1 MGNSLAVLI
10 ILFVVLM
17 LIGFPIAV
25 SLSVSACASIFFTMD
40 VPLTILVEKL
50 QLGADSYLMMS
61 VPMFI
66 LGANIMNASG
76 VSRRIFDM
84 ARALVGSI
92 PGALA
97 HANVIAS
104 VVFGGISGSAI
115 ADSASL
121 GKIEI
126 EAMKDQGYPTEYAAA
141 VTAAS
146 ATIGPIFPPSIPL
159 VLYAGIASES
169 VGKLFLAGIVPAL
182 FIAAALMVQISFTA
196 KKRGFPTDE
205 KKTFK
210 QILITFK
217 DSFFATLTPIIILCG
232 ICFGWFTPTESA
244 SIVVLYA
251 LILGLFV
258 FKELKLSMLPQI
270 LLETI
275 VTSGVVLLIVA
286 AASLFSWVL
295 TIGQLGSVLTAFAAS
310 VRNKVLFLIAINLVL
325 LILGMVME
333 TTAILIVI
341 TPFLIPVAQAFGV
354 DLIHFG
360 VMLVL
365 NLMIGLSTP
374 PFGMGLFTVS
384 QVAGIPIEKN
394 VKAILPFI
402 PPMLLILVLVT
413 FIPGIST
420 WLPNLL
426 MG

>member
-1 MGNSLAVLI
+1 
-10 ILFVVLM
+10 
-17 LIGFPIAV
+17 
-25 SLSVSACASIFFTMD
+25 
-40 VPLTILVEKL
+40 
-50 QLGADSYLMMS
+50 
-61 VPMFI
+61 
-66 LGANIMNASG
+66 
-76 VSRRIFDM
+76 
-84 ARALVGSI
+84 
-92 PGALA
+92 
-97 HANVIAS
+97 
-104 VVFGGISGSAI
+104 
-115 ADSASL
+115 
-121 GKIEI
+121 
-126 EAMKDQGYPTEYAAA
+126 
-141 VTAAS
+141 
-146 ATIGPIFPPSIPL
+146 
-159 VLYAGIASES
+159 
-169 VGKLFLAGIVPAL
+169 
-182 FIAAALMVQISFTA
+182 
-196 KKRGFPTDE
+196 
-205 KKTFK
+205 
-210 QILITFK
+210 
-217 DSFFATLTPIIILCG
+217 
-232 ICFGWFTPTESA
+232 
-244 SIVVLYA
+244 
-251 LILGLFV
+251 
-258 FKELKLSMLPQI
+258 MLPQI

-310 VRNKVLFLIAINLVL
+310 VPNKVLFLIAINLVL

-420 WLPNLL
+420 WLTNLL